1 MSILIDILAF
11 IGAMSIF
18 IVFWWAMI
26 EAQTDIPGVNEPSSV
41 FKLKPQPWERGST
54 PGMQVGK
61 WLIMGLEDINGAV
74 DIWIKHEDA
83 IYEEYIGEWPM
94 ADTVEEVN

>member
-26 EAQTDIPGVNEPSSV
+26 EAQTDIPGVNEPSS
-41 FKLKPQPWERGST
+41 RGR
-54 PGMQVGK
+54 K
-61 WLIMGLEDINGAV
+61 
-74 DIWIKHEDA
+74 
-83 IYEEYIGEWPM
+83 
-94 ADTVEEVN
+94 EVK